1 MAAYSY
7 KTKELL
13 DSKVNFASIY
23 FDKQERIKEMTGFDF
38 SLADIVRYIKSE
50 TENFQNY
57 IELAVEI
64 DKAIYGIYNNWVRET
79 GQKEAEPTPAPSPA
93 AEPSEDDTI
102 EAIELMFE
110 LLPDDDTQ
118 EAIELMIELLD
129 EKKQATMMRKLKKAL
144 NN

>member
-1 MAAYSY
+1 MAHRYL
-7 KTKELL
+7 TKDLV
-13 DSKVNFASIY
+13 DNGVNFAAIY
-23 FDKQERIKEMTGFDF
+23 PQKQIKVKEMLGYSFTMPDIVNFLQKETNNF
-38 SLADIVRYIKSE
+38 TTYISLAADIDTQLY
-50 TENFQNY
+50 N
-57 IELAVEI
+57 
-64 DKAIYGIYNNWVRET
+64 IYSSWFRET
-79 GQKEAEPTPAPSPA
+79 TKQDTPQQEPMPIGG
-93 AEPSEDDTI
+93 EPSEDDTI

>member
-13 DSKVNFASIY
+13 DSKVNFAAIY

-79 GQKEAEPTPAPSPA
+79 GQKDAEPTPAPAPA
-93 AEPSEDDTI
+93 EEQPSEM
-102 EAIELMFE
+102 EEW
-110 LLPDDDTQ
+110 Q
-118 EAIELMIELLD
+118 EAVDTLKMLID
-129 EKKQATMMRKLKKAL
+129 DGDASKKQIKEWQEAVETLEMLL
-144 NN
+144 NP